1 MQRKSKSKPKPKLL
15 SDIEVQKP
23 YIQKMIEEENQLVV
37 RSSSLYNFILSKK
50 FKTLD
55 RKRKSLY
62 HKKYNVMQK
71 YFKILHSLIDE
82 EGLSK
87 K

>member
-1 MQRKSKSKPKPKLL
+1 MQRKPVKRLT
-15 SDIEVQKP
+15 DVEVQKP
-23 YIQKMIEEENQLVV
+23 YVQKMIEEETQLVA
-37 RSSSLYNFILSKK
+37 RSSNLYNFILSKK

-62 HKKYNVMQK
+62 RKKYNVMQK
-71 YFKILHSLIDE
+71 YFKILHTLIDE

>member
-1 MQRKSKSKPKPKLL
+1 MQRKSVKRL
-15 SDIEVQKP
+15 SDVEVQKH
-23 YIQKMIEEENQLVV
+23 YVQKMIKEETQLIS
-37 RSSSLYNFILSKK
+37 RSSNLYNFILSKK

-62 HKKYNVMQK
+62 RKKYNEMQK
-71 YFKILHSLIDE
+71 YYKILHSLIDL

-87 K
+87 N

>member
-1 MQRKSKSKPKPKLL
+1 MQRKPVKRLT
-15 SDIEVQKP
+15 DVEVQKP
-23 YIQKMIEEENQLVV
+23 YVQKMIEEETQLVA
-37 RSSSLYNFILSKK
+37 RSSNLYNFILSNK

-62 HKKYNVMQK
+62 RKKYNVMQK
-71 YFKILHSLIDE
+71 YFKILHTLIDE

>member
-1 MQRKSKSKPKPKLL
+1 MQRKSLKRLN
-15 SDIEVQKP
+15 DIEVQKP
-23 YIQKMIEEENQLVV
+23 YIQKMIEEETQLV
-37 RSSSLYNFILSKK
+37 SHSLSLYNFILSKK

-62 HKKYNVMQK
+62 YKKYRVMQK
-71 YFKILHSLIDE
+71 YYKILHSLIDE

-87 K
+87 N